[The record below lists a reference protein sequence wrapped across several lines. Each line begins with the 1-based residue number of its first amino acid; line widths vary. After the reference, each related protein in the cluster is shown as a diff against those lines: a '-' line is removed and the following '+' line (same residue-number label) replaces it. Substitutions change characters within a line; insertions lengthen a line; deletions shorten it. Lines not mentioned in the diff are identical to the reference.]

1 MNSMEFKKHR
11 HDLLEVVENA
21 FQLVTRLVLREVVPE
36 ATQARV
42 LSLRASRKER
52 SIALLDAIEAR
63 ITLSPGAFHKL
74 ISLFQKDT
82 ILEGFAGK
90 MLDSYRKCKR
100 ADATEVLYN
109 IACTCNSRPFKSSI
123 LHANYAMCISSVD
136 EFTATN
142 SLRLLGNS
150 TPTSKS
156 ITVSALARY
165 SGYLRA
171 HYKEIP
177 YPPSFKWPPVLFK
190 KRFNFQLVRHSNDR
204 QNKTTSELRRIEL
217 EEVVPFPE
225 EAQPKM
231 KYILIEGDPGVG
243 KTTLILDLCKRW
255 DKLESTRGYSLVVLL
270 RVQDRRVK
278 EARNLADLFNHHNA
292 ELQHAVT
299 QEVAATGGKRV
310 LLIFD
315 GLDQLVLP
323 VHKNSLL
330 MQVLQGMLLPEATIL
345 FTSRSSAT
353 KTLLSTICISHADR
367 HVELLGFTDE
377 EICQHAEAAFQH
389 CPKLR
394 ADFQEYVSTNP
405 AIRSV
410 MHIPLNTAIVVQSFK
425 EAATSGKAPL
435 KTLTQ
440 LYNELTQHILKYYMV
455 LQGII
460 DHKYMF
466 PDSLTDL
473 PPKIYRQLC
482 TLGNLAFTALVK
494 QASVFTKFPQ
504 GCQHMG
510 FMNAFSELHTNKT
523 ICTSYSFLHLN
534 LQEYLAAFHITQLSS
549 AEQVEIFRDYST
561 LPHLE
566 GMWRF
571 LAGITGFESAIWDLV
586 KAEMCQDATLS
597 PFVLRCFYE
606 AHERIACETVLN
618 SSEMSFPQAQFGK
631 EVLPLDCFAIG
642 CCLAHSTCTLSLRL
656 RLNTEMLHMLAL
668 GLRSSSTEVHSMI
681 KTLFL
686 RPPLSE
692 QTVAQLGKLPLY
704 ILQGLDLSHSKLD
717 PTTLDTLS
725 TIIPKMVNLKH
736 LDIRGN
742 PLGKGGTVKLIQS
755 LSHLNNLH
763 SLNIINTGIGC
774 DDIEALFS
782 VISNLSALKELQL
795 GDESMPVECINLLVC
810 AVFSHS
816 SLESVHI
823 WLVNLEA
830 HMNHLSEMLKDNSN
844 ITKLEFHGC
853 KIGREGGQAL
863 ANALTINTTLNTL
876 IVSMFDVPASHQF
889 STGGA
894 LAMSEM
900 LRVNQTLLH
909 FELLFET
916 SIGRQGALAL
926 VNVLQYNHTLKSI
939 KLPQR
944 YFPSA
949 EIHSMNSRVEWAG
962 P

>member
-1 MNSMEFKKHR
+1 MYM
-11 HDLLEVVENA
+11 
-21 FQLVTRLVLREVVPE
+21 
-36 ATQARV
+36 
-42 LSLRASRKER
+42 
-52 SIALLDAIEAR
+52 
-63 ITLSPGAFHKL
+63 
-74 ISLFQKDT
+74 
-82 ILEGFAGK
+82 
-90 MLDSYRKCKR
+90 SY
-100 ADATEVLYN
+100 A
-109 IACTCNSRPFKSSI
+109 
-123 LHANYAMCISSVD
+123 D
-136 EFTATN
+136 EFTVTN

-150 TPTSKS
+150 TLTSKS
-156 ITVSALARY
+156 ITISALARY

-171 HYKEIP
+171 HYKELP
-177 YPPSFKWPPVLFK
+177 NTPSYKWPPALPK
-190 KRFNFQLVRHSNDR
+190 KHFNFQLVTQSNE
-204 QNKTTSELRRIEL
+204 TTDELRRKTLRRKIPIEL
-217 EEVVPFPE
+217 EEVVPLPN
-225 EAQPKM
+225 EAQPKT

-243 KTTLILDLCKRW
+243 KTTLILELCKRW
-255 DKLESTRGYSLVVLL
+255 DKLESIRNYSLVVLL
-270 RVQDRRVK
+270 RVQKRRVQ
-278 EARNLADLFNHHNA
+278 EARNLTDLFNHHIA

-299 QEVAATGGKRV
+299 QEVTATGGENI

-315 GLDQLVLP
+315 GLDQLALP
-323 VHKNSLL
+323 AQENSLL
-330 MQVLQGMLLPEATIL
+330 MQVLQGVLLPKATLL
-345 FTSRSSAT
+345 FTSRPSAT
-353 KTLLSTICISHADR
+353 KTLLSAISMPHR
-367 HVELLGFTDE
+367 HVELVGLTNE
-377 EICQHAEAAFQH
+377 EICQHAEAAFGR
-389 CPKLR
+389 CPMLL
-394 ADFQEYVSTNP
+394 ADFQEYIFTNP

-410 MHIPLNTAIVVQSFK
+410 MHIPLHTAVVVQSFK
-425 EAATSGKAPL
+425 EAAASDKAPL
-435 KTLTQ
+435 MTLTQ
-440 LYNELTQHILKYYMV
+440 LYKELTQHILKYYLL
-455 LQGII
+455 LQGIV
-460 DHKYMF
+460 DHRYVL
-466 PDSLTDL
+466 PDSSTDL

-482 TLGNLAFTALVK
+482 TLGRLAFTALVK
-494 QASVFTKFPQ
+494 QESVFTKLPQ
-504 GCQHMG
+504 GCQHLG
-510 FMNAFSELHTNKT
+510 FMNAFPELCANKT

-549 AEQVEIFRDYST
+549 AEQVEIFRSYST

-606 AHERIACETVLN
+606 AHETIACETVLN
-618 SSEMSFPQAQFGK
+618 SSEISFPQAQFGK

-668 GLRSSSTEVHSMI
+668 GLRSSSTEVQSKI
-681 KTLFL
+681 QTLFL
-686 RPPLSE
+686 RPPLGE
-692 QTVAQLGKLPLY
+692 QTVAQLGKLPLS

-774 DDIEALFS
+774 DDIEALSS
-782 VISNLSALKELQL
+782 VISNLSALKELQI
-795 GDESMPVECINLLVC
+795 GDESMAPECINLLVC
-810 AVFSHS
+810 AVFAHS
-816 SLESVHI
+816 SLESLHL

-830 HMNHLSEMLKDNSN
+830 HVNHLSEMLKNNSN

-853 KIGREGGQAL
+853 KIGREGAQTL
-863 ANALTINTTLNTL
+863 AKALTINTTLNIL
-876 IVSMFDVPASHQF
+876 IVSMFDVPASYQL
-889 STGGA
+889 STDGA

-909 FELLFET
+909 LELLFEK
-916 SIGRQGALAL
+916 SIGRNGALAL
-926 VNVLQYNHTLKSI
+926 VNALQYNHTLKSI
-939 KLPQR
+939 KLPQQ

-949 EIHSMNSRVEWAG
+949 EILSMNSRVKWAG